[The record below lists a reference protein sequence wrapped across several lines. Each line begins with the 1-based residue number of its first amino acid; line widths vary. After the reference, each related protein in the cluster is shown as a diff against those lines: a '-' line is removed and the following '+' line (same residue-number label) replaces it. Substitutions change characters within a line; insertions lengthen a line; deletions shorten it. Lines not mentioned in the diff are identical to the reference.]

1 MCIMEVAA
9 KIQKRDPLDM
19 SQYTLEK
26 LPKLPKTQ
34 AQKYIQIIG
43 LPVGILLFF
52 YYHFQWC
59 GIIEV
64 FEAQKNIPP
73 ELCYSMLGIFLASLV
88 LWITEAIPNYVTSL
102 LIIIAVVLSGVL
114 PEKKAFAFFGHP
126 VMILNIASFILASM
140 LVATGVVKRIALG
153 FIIKAGHRSSYIF
166 WTFLFINLIL
176 GAFVNATA
184 AKAALL
190 MPLFMVISAIY
201 GATGGDSR
209 NNFGRNLVLQN
220 LLGINVSCGAFLTGS
235 AANLLAV
242 SLLAGAGV
250 KIFYADWFM
259 ALAPLAFIQLVLGI
273 YVGTKLIFPLSE
285 EEEKPQ
291 IEGGLDRV
299 KAELDAM
306 GKVSVDEIKAS
317 VIFFFVLGM
326 WVTGKLHGV
335 PETTVA
341 LIGATVALLPKI
353 PNFVKLGVMT
363 WNEVDIPWHL
373 FMFSFG
379 AYVLGGGIDS
389 THIVDLGVAYA
400 FDSLGI
406 DEGTP
411 KWAIFAGVSFVFA
424 FLSLILES
432 KTARVLIFFPV
443 IIGISQRFGWD
454 VLGFVLPMAFLI
466 NQVYVLYFNSKPA
479 TICYLSNHYTS
490 FESFKYGIFML
501 TTCWIM
507 VILWAQYVMPLMGF
521 KSALW

>member
-1 MCIMEVAA
+1 MEKV
-9 KIQKRDPLDM
+9 KVFDPLDM
-19 SQYTLEK
+19 KNYTLEK
-26 LPKLPKTQ
+26 LPKLPKTPMMVLM
-34 AQKYIQIIG
+34 QKIG
-43 LPVGILLFF
+43 LPLGILIFLF
-52 YYHFQWC
+52 YHYKL
-59 GIIEV
+59 GGTIEV
-64 FEAQKNIPP
+64 FETQKKVAPA
-73 ELCYSMLGIFLASLV
+73 LCYNMLGIFLASLV
-88 LWITEAIPNYVTSL
+88 LWITEAIPNYVTSML
-102 LIIIAVVLSGVL
+102 VIVAVVLTGIM

-140 LVATGVVKRIALG
+140 LVATGVAKRIALK
-153 FIIKAGHRSSYIF
+153 FIIKAGHHSSPIF
-166 WTFLFINLIL
+166 WAFLFINLLL

-190 MPLFMVISAIY
+190 MPLFMVIGAIY
-201 GATGGDSR
+201 GATGGDHR

-259 ALAPLAFIQLVLGI
+259 ALAPLAFIQLVIGI
-273 YVGTKLIFPLSE
+273 YVGTKLVFPLSKE
-285 EEEKPQ
+285 EETPS

-299 KAELDAM
+299 RAELASM
-306 GKVSVDEIKAS
+306 GKVSVDEIKS
-317 VIFFFVLGM
+317 SIIFLFVLGM
-326 WVTGKLHGV
+326 WITEKIHGV

-341 LIGATVALLPKI
+341 LIGATAALLPSIPGSVKI
-353 PNFVKLGVMT
+353 GVMS

-389 THIVDLGVAYA
+389 THIVDLGVAHL
-400 FDSLGI
+400 FDVLGL
-406 DEGTP
+406 GAHTP
-411 KWAIFAGVSFVFA
+411 KWIIFTGVTFVFA
-424 FLSLILES
+424 FLTLILES

-443 IIGISQRFGWD
+443 IIGIAQRFGWD
-454 VLGFVLPMAFLI
+454 ILGFALPMGFLI

-479 TICYLSNHYTS
+479 TICYLSNHYS
-490 FESFKYGIFML
+490 NYESFKYGVIML
-501 TTCWIM
+501 TTACVM
-507 VILWAQYVMPLMGF
+507 VILWTQYVMPLMGF

>member
-1 MCIMEVAA
+1 MQAEV
-9 KIQKRDPLDM
+9 KVQKRDPLDM

-26 LPKLPKTQ
+26 LPKLPKTPMMILI
-34 AQKYIQIIG
+34 QKIG
-43 LPVGILLFF
+43 LPLGLFIFFF
-52 YYHFQWC
+52 YHYKLS
-59 GIIEV
+59 GTIEV
-64 FEAQKNIPP
+64 FEVQTKVAPQI
-73 ELCYSMLGIFLASLV
+73 CYSMLGIFLASLV

-102 LIIIAVVLSGVL
+102 LVIIATVLVGIM

-140 LVATGVVKRIALG
+140 LVATGVAKRIALW
-153 FIIKAGHRSSYIF
+153 FIIRAGHRASYIF
-166 WTFLFINLIL
+166 WTFLVINLLL

-201 GATGGDSR
+201 GATGGENR

-259 ALAPLAFIQLVLGI
+259 ALSPLAFIQLVIGI
-273 YVGTKLIFPLSE
+273 YVGSKLIFPLSKE
-285 EEEKPQ
+285 EETPQ

-299 KAELDAM
+299 KAELVAM
-306 GKVSVDEIKAS
+306 GKMSVDEIKSA
-317 VIFFFVLGM
+317 VIFLLVLGM
-326 WVTGKLHGV
+326 WVTEKMHGV

-341 LIGATVALLPKI
+341 LIGATIALLPGIPGFIKI
-353 PNFVKLGVMT
+353 GVIS

-389 THIVDLGVAYA
+389 THIVELGVAYS
-400 FDSLGI
+400 FDALGI
-406 DEGTP
+406 DGSTP
-411 KWAIFAGVSFVFA
+411 KWVIFAGTSFVFA
-424 FLSLILES
+424 FLTLALES

-443 IIGISQRFGWD
+443 LIGIAQRFGWD
-454 VLGFVLPMAFLI
+454 ILGFTLPMAFLI

-479 TICYLSNHYTS
+479 TICYLSNHYS
-490 FESFKYGIFML
+490 SYESFKYGIFML

-521 KSALW
+521 KSVLW